1 MIPSNIEE
9 NLYYIELFTRKKI
22 RNPLVGNHVSM
33 LKGHG
38 YDFWDHKKY
47 QHGDDTRKI
56 DWNATARM
64 GYTLIKNTHEEKDI
78 DIFVMADLSDSMN
91 FVTGTHSKK
100 ELLLYIT
107 AMLAYSALS
116 DQMRIGFLG
125 FTDQVEIEIEPKKG
139 RAHLW
144 TLLNQLWDFTPHRHK
159 STRILPALGR
169 LRQCLSRMS
178 IVFLISDFF
187 FEENMFEEIIFKQL
201 VSKNDLIPI
210 ILRDPFETNLL
221 QGHGYVRFRDLETGK
236 QQCVRLS
243 RKNRVIYT
251 EYLRGRRRDLIQQF
265 YRYGLDFQEIQTNEP
280 FYELLFSLFLM
291 RKR

>member
-1 MIPSNIEE
+1 MIPSDIEK
-9 NLYYIELFTRKKI
+9 NLYYIELFTKKKI
-22 RNPLVGNHVSM
+22 RNPLVGNHISL

-78 DIFVMADLSDSMN
+78 DIFVAADLSNSMN
-91 FVTGTHSKK
+91 FVTGSYSKK

-116 DQMRIGFLG
+116 DHMRIGFLG
-125 FTDQVEIEIEPKKG
+125 FTNEVEIEIAPKKG

-144 TLLNQLWDFTPHRHK
+144 TLLSQVWNFSPHRHK
-159 STRILPALGR
+159 ATRILPALQR
-169 LRQCLSRMS
+169 LRQRLSRMS

-187 FEENMFEEIIFKQL
+187 FEENMFEEMVFKQI
-201 VSKNDLIPI
+201 VSKNDLIPV
-210 ILRDPFETNLL
+210 ILRDPFEKNLP
-221 QGHGYVRFRDLETGK
+221 QGRGYIRFRDLETGK
-236 QQCVRLS
+236 EQCVRLS
-243 RKNRVIYT
+243 RKNRVLYT
-251 EYLRGRRRDLIQQF
+251 EYLRKRHRDLIREF
-265 YRYGLDFQEIQTNEP
+265 YRYGLDFQEIQTDKP

>member
-22 RNPLVGNHVSM
+22 RNPLVGNHISL

-47 QHGDDTRKI
+47 QFGDDTRKI

-78 DIFVMADLSDSMN
+78 DIFVVADLSASMN
-91 FVTGTHSKK
+91 LATGARSKK

-107 AMLAYSALS
+107 AMLAYSALA

-125 FTDQVEIEIEPKKG
+125 FADQVEIEIAPKKG

-144 TLLNQLWDFTPHRHK
+144 TILGQLWDFKPSQHK
-159 STRILPALGR
+159 KTCILPALER
-169 LRQCLSRMS
+169 LRQCMSRMT
-178 IVFLISDFF
+178 IICLISDFLF
-187 FEENMFEEIIFKQL
+187 QENMFEAIVFKQIA
-201 VSKNDLIPI
+201 SKNDLIPI
-210 ILRDPFETNLL
+210 LLSDPFETNLP
-221 QGHGYVRFRDLETGK
+221 QGQGYLRYRDLETGR

-243 RKNRVIYT
+243 KRNRLLYSEHLRKQ
-251 EYLRGRRRDLIQQF
+251 RRDLIDQF
-265 YRYGLDFQEIQTNEP
+265 YQYGLDFQEIQTNEP
-280 FYELLFSLFLM
+280 FFELLYSLFLM

>member
-1 MIPSNIEE
+1 MIPGNIEE
-9 NLYYIELFTRKKI
+9 NLHYIELFTKKKI
-22 RNPLVGNHVSM
+22 RNPLVGNHISL

-47 QHGDDTRKI
+47 EFGDDTRKI

-78 DIFVMADLSDSMN
+78 DIFVAADLSNSMN
-91 FVTGTHSKK
+91 FVTGAYSKK

-125 FTDQVEIEIEPKKG
+125 FTDQVEIEIDPKKG

-144 TLLNQLWDFTPHRHK
+144 TLLNRLWDFTPNNHTT
-159 STRILPALGR
+159 TRIMPTLER
-169 LRQCLSRMS
+169 LRQRLSRMS

-187 FEENMFEEIIFKQL
+187 FQENMFEEVVFKQL

-210 ILRDPFETNLL
+210 ILNDPLETELPE
-221 QGHGYVRFRDLETGK
+221 GRGYLRLRDLETGQ
-236 QQCVRLS
+236 QQCIRLS
-243 RKNRVIYT
+243 RKNRLIYS
-251 EYLRGRRRDLIQQF
+251 EHLRQQRRDLITQF
-265 YRYGLDFQEIQTNEP
+265 YRYGLDFQEIKTDEP
-280 FYELLFSLFLM
+280 FYELLYSLFLM

>member
-1 MIPSNIEE
+1 MIPSNVEE

-22 RNPLVGNHVSM
+22 RNPLVGNHISL

-47 QHGDDTRKI
+47 EFGDDTRKI

-78 DIFVMADLSDSMN
+78 DIFVVADLSGSMN
-91 FVTGTHSKK
+91 MVTGARSKK

-107 AMLAYSALS
+107 AMLAYSALA

-125 FTDQVEIEIEPKKG
+125 FTDQVEIEIAPKKG

-144 TLLNQLWDFTPHRHK
+144 TILGQLWDFTPPQHK
-159 STRILPALGR
+159 KTRILPALER
-169 LRQCLSRMS
+169 LRQCLSRMA
-178 IVFLISDFF
+178 IVCLISDFLF
-187 FEENMFEEIIFKQL
+187 QENMFEAIVFKHIA
-201 VSKNDLIPI
+201 SKNDLIPV
-210 ILRDPFETNLL
+210 LLSDPFETKLP
-221 QGHGYVRFRDLETGK
+221 QGRGYLRFRDLESGR

-243 RKNRVIYT
+243 KKNRLLYS
-251 EYLRGRRRDLIQQF
+251 EHLRKQRRDLIDQF
-265 YRYGLDFQEIQTNEP
+265 YQYGLDFQEIQTNEP
-280 FYELLFSLFLM
+280 FFELLYSLFLM